1 MPGRTLDQWLR
12 WQESLHLRA
21 IDLGLER
28 IRQMCERLQIPRPA
42 GPVFTVAGTNG
53 KGSTVALLDAF
64 LRGAGL
70 RTGAYTSPHLV
81 RYNERVA
88 VNGTP
93 ATDEELIAAF
103 ESIEAVRGTI
113 ELTFF
118 EYGTLAALLVFAARR
133 CDAWVLEV
141 GMGGRLDAV
150 NVVDPDYSLITTIAL
165 DHEEYL
171 GADVEAIAAEK
182 AGILRPGRPGFYG
195 DRPLPEAIRYEATER
210 GAELHVLGEHFDYLP
225 GHPLWSWRGGGLL
238 LESLTYPPAATPAQL
253 RNISLVLAVIGRHA
267 PAWLADRAAL
277 QRFIRDTR
285 PPGRFQ
291 IVEREHQWVLDV
303 AHNPQAAA
311 TLRQQ
316 LATLPG
322 ASSTTV
328 VLGML
333 ADKNLKAFAEELRGV
348 ARHWI
353 VCPVGDRRSRSGAE
367 MAAELRRLGLGE
379 VVEAESPTAAVAMA
393 HSTTAPGGRIV
404 VCGSFRIVGPALQA
418 LGIY

>member
-1 MPGRTLDQWLR
+1 MSGRTLDEWLH
-12 WQESLHLRA
+12 WQESLHPRA
-21 IDLGLER
+21 IELGLER
-28 IRQMCERLQIPRPA
+28 IRLMCERLQILRPA

-70 RTGAYTSPHLV
+70 RTGAYTSPHLI

-88 VNGTP
+88 VDGAP

-103 ESIEAVRGTI
+103 ESIEAARGTI
-113 ELTFF
+113 DLTFF
-118 EYGTLAALLVFAARR
+118 EFGTLAALLVFAHRR

-182 AGILRPGRPGFYG
+182 AGILRRGRPGFYG
-195 DRPLPEAIRYEATER
+195 DCPLPEAIRREATER
-210 GAELHVLGEHFDYLP
+210 GAVMHVLGEHFDYLP
-225 GHPLWSWRGGGLL
+225 DQPSWSWRGGGLL
-238 LESLTYPPAATPAQL
+238 LEGLTYPPAATPAQL
-253 RNISLVLAVIGRHA
+253 RNVSLVLAAINRHA
-267 PAWLADRAAL
+267 PALLTDRAVL
-277 QRFIRDTR
+277 QRSIRDTQ

-291 IVEREHQWVLDV
+291 IIEREHQWVLDV

-322 ASSTTV
+322 AVPTTV

-333 ADKNLKAFAEELRGV
+333 ADKNLTAFAEELRSLG
-348 ARHWI
+348 RHWI

-367 MAAELRRLGLGE
+367 MAAELSRLGLGE
-379 VVEAESPTAAVAMA
+379 VVEAESPPAALAVAQ
-393 HSTTAPGGRIV
+393 SITAPGGRIV